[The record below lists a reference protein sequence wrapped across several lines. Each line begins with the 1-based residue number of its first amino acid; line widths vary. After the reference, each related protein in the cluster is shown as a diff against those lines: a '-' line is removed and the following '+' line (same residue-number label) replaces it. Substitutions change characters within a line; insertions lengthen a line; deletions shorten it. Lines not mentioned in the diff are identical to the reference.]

1 MKAKVFFVWLVVLQL
16 PLNVQAV
23 DPLCSVAR
31 SQALANVRVMLS
43 DEWSALGNP
52 AGLGLVSGI
61 FVGIH
66 YSNHFMV
73 PELGTSAFSLGIP
86 AFTGTFSLC
95 YASFGNSYYH
105 ENQLCLSYGR
115 TFGAGFRAGI
125 GLHYLTARQ
134 PADAGNLSVLVPAL
148 GIQALLGPSM
158 TLGLRVFNPAG
169 QQYMPE
175 QNRSLPV
182 VTQSGV
188 GFQAGKEVLL
198 CLEAEKCS
206 GEPLRLRGGMEID
219 LRKTLK
225 IRFGISSGRF
235 PYYSFGLGWNT
246 HPFVIDLSVSRH
258 PVLGFSPSITVT
270 LGKN

>member
-1 MKAKVFFVWLVVLQL
+1 MNAKSVFVGLVVLHL
-16 PLNVQAV
+16 SLNAKAV
-23 DPLCSVAR
+23 DPVCTVSR
-31 SQALANVRVMLS
+31 SQALANVRVMLA

-52 AGLGLVSGI
+52 AGLALVSRI
-61 FVGIH
+61 SAGIH
-66 YSNHFMV
+66 YANPFMV

-95 YASFGNSYYH
+95 YTSFGNSYYH
-105 ENQLCLSYGR
+105 ENHLCLSFGR

-125 GLHYLTARQ
+125 GLHYLTVRQ

-158 TLGLRVFNPAG
+158 TFGLRVFNPAG
-169 QQYMPE
+169 QQYVPA
-175 QNRSLPV
+175 QFRSLPV
-182 VTQSGV
+182 VLQSGV

-206 GEPLRLRGGMEID
+206 GEPFRLRGGLEID
-219 LRKTLK
+219 LRKVFK

-235 PYYSFGLGWNT
+235 PYYSFGLGCYT
-246 HPFVIDLSVSRH
+246 RPLLIDLSVSRH
-258 PVLGFSPSITVT
+258 PVLGFSPAITVT